1 MLSDINE
8 AGEREVHS
16 FFDEK
21 ANSHLY
27 TSIIHI
33 WHFICF
39 IYFFLTTGLLACPD
53 WVESFIIPVAF
64 LGSGIYLGRQHL

>member
-8 AGEREVHS
+8 AGESEVHS

-33 WHFICF
+33 
-39 IYFFLTTGLLACPD
+39 
-53 WVESFIIPVAF
+53 
-64 LGSGIYLGRQHL
+64 